1 VTSHRDPATHA
12 DPATHGPAVVATRVL
27 EQAVRAGAGCRGRD
41 PEDWYPGVSTSTYD
55 VTDAHAQAERD
66 HARTLC
72 GGCPVTAAC
81 LELALRIPAGLHGIW
96 GATTER
102 DRRALL
108 RRRHTGTDR
117 AQLDLAGVG

>member
-1 VTSHRDPATHA
+1 MTTSHCGPATHA
-12 DPATHGPAVVATRVL
+12 DLVVLGTRAL
-27 EQAVRAGAGCRGRD
+27 ERRVRAGAGCRGRD
-41 PEDWYPGVSTSTYD
+41 PEHWYPGVGTSADD

-72 GGCPVTAAC
+72 GGCPVTAPC

-102 DRRALL
+102 DRRAIL
-108 RRRHTGTDR
+108 RRHHTTGSAAADF
-117 AQLDLAGVG
+117 DLAGVG

>member
-1 VTSHRDPATHA
+1 MTASHCDPTPYVDPA
-12 DPATHGPAVVATRVL
+12 VL
-27 EQAVRAGAGCRGRD
+27 GIRALERRVRAGAGCRGRD
-41 PEDWYPGVSTSTYD
+41 PEDWYPGAGTSADD

-81 LELALRIPAGLHGIW
+81 LELALRIPAGAHGIW

-102 DRRALL
+102 DRRAIL
-108 RRRHTGTDR
+108 RHRHAAAR
-117 AQLDLAGVG
+117 GVA